1 MSLGQIVDE
10 LVDLALQTGLFSR
23 WSIDQTFRNM
33 LLEIFSSHTGMIR
46 EIQGDSDLNVAHRA
60 VVNLFSNGLN

>member
-10 LVDLALQTGLFSR
+10 LVDLALFPQSGLLSR
-23 WSIDQTFRNM
+23 WSIDQTFRNV

-46 EIQGDSDLNVAHRA
+46 EIQ
-60 VVNLFSNGLN
+60 